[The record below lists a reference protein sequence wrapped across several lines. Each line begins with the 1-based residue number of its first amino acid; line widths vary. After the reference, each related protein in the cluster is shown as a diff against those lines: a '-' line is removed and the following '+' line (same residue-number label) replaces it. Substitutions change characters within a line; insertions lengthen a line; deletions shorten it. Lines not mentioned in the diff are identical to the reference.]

1 MKIPKQIYFV
11 LAFIFSFFL
20 SVLIS
25 SKIHIPLGHT
35 SIVGEYSEQ
44 NYHPLNDFLK
54 YITYILVPILF
65 FFLLKLIFDKKIIN
79 NFFQNFNDPII
90 IFKFDRSGYF
100 LAFFFIVLIIFEF
113 LSVEYPMNKMDLYHE
128 GQRLSAAFK
137 NALDGSLWSGSY
149 VVVSIFHE
157 IVGTKM
163 IWSITGNKTIGS
175 LRFLDLS
182 YVLITKIFLIFLSF
196 QLSKFVN
203 LSNNLKNI
211 FFVVITFIL
220 LQQIDYNIYDG
231 GVLALREIPV
241 ILTLIFFFKSLES
254 KSYIN
259 FLIIGFIL
267 VSTFF
272 WSIDRALVLSFF
284 SIYIFIFLLLSKRYF
299 QIYVFFIS
307 ILLFSIVFSFILGFE
322 LNYFFNNTIN
332 VFKEHTYVN
341 GIIHPDLLTDE
352 KNSFRATKSVALI
365 ILSLLI
371 ALNLFFNKKHNKQNN
386 LKIVLLSLSV
396 ISFLSYIYAI
406 GRSDGPHI
414 KQTLGFPIIFFTLF
428 FLNIFFEKL
437 RETSLN
443 KYLTNRLYPIGIF
456 ILISLIN
463 YQNFNLTNSINFFDR
478 YTKYVSL
485 TDDKFLKNEDFTFI
499 KLHSKI
505 FDNETCLQLFTNDA
519 ALNFL
524 FKKPSCSRFYF
535 TYTIGSKINQKKII
549 SEIKDTN
556 YILIGG
562 ETDNWSLPFKKKYPL
577 LFEHIKNN
585 YSIFKEFSKRKILV
599 KN

>member
-11 LAFIFSFFL
+11 LAVIFSFFL

-25 SKIHIPLGHT
+25 SKIHIPLGYT

-44 NYHPLNDFLK
+44 NYHPLNDFIK

-100 LAFFFIVLIIFEF
+100 FVFFFIVLIIFEF

-137 NALDGSLWSGSY
+137 NTLDGSLWSGSY

-203 LSNNLKNI
+203 LNNNFKNI

-220 LQQIDYNIYDG
+220 LQQVDYNIYDG

-259 FLIIGFIL
+259 FIIIGFIL

-371 ALNLFFNKKHNKQNN
+371 ALNLLFNKKQNEQNN

-443 KYLTNRLYPIGIF
+443 KYLTNKSYPIAIF

-485 TDDKFLKNEDFTFI
+485 TDDKFLKSEDVTFV

-562 ETDNWSLPFKKKYPL
+562 ETDNWSLPFEKKYPL

>member
-11 LAFIFSFFL
+11 LVVIFSFFL
-20 SVLIS
+20 SILIS
-25 SKIHIPLGHT
+25 SKIDIPLGH
-35 SIVGEYSEQ
+35 SSVVGEYSEQ

-54 YITYILVPILF
+54 YVTYIIIPILF

-79 NFFQNFNDPII
+79 NFFQNFNDPIT

-100 LAFFFIVLIIFEF
+100 FVFFFIALIIFEF

-137 NALDGSLWSGSY
+137 NTLDGSLWSGSY
-149 VVVSIFHE
+149 VVVGIFHE

-182 YVLITKIFLIFLSF
+182 YVLITKVFLIFLSF
-196 QLSKFVN
+196 QVSKFVN
-203 LSNNLKNI
+203 LNNNLKNI

-220 LQQIDYNIYDG
+220 LQQVDYNIYDG

-254 KSYIN
+254 KSFIN
-259 FLIIGFIL
+259 FTVIGLIL

-272 WSIDRALVLSFF
+272 WSIDRALVLFFF

-307 ILLFSIVFSFILGFE
+307 ILLFSIVFSFTLGFE
-322 LNYFFNNTIN
+322 LNYFLDNTIN

-365 ILSLLI
+365 TLSLLI
-371 ALNLFFNKKHNKQNN
+371 ALNLLLNKKQNKQNH

-443 KYLTNRLYPIGIF
+443 KYLNSKLYPIAIF

-463 YQNFNLTNSINFFDR
+463 YQNFNFTNSINFFDR
-478 YTKYVSL
+478 YAKYVSL
-485 TDDKFLKNEDFTFI
+485 TDDKFLKNEDVTFV

>member
-11 LAFIFSFFL
+11 LVVIFSFFL
-20 SVLIS
+20 SILIS
-25 SKIHIPLGHT
+25 SKIDIPLGH
-35 SIVGEYSEQ
+35 SSVVGEYSEQ

-54 YITYILVPILF
+54 YVTYIIIPILF

-79 NFFQNFNDPII
+79 NFFQNFNDPIT

-100 LAFFFIVLIIFEF
+100 FVFFFIALIIFEF

-137 NALDGSLWSGSY
+137 NTLDGSLWSGSY
-149 VVVSIFHE
+149 VVVGIFHE

-220 LQQIDYNIYDG
+220 LQQVDYNIYDG

-254 KSYIN
+254 KSFIN
-259 FLIIGFIL
+259 FTVIGLIL

-272 WSIDRALVLSFF
+272 WSIDRALVLFFF

-307 ILLFSIVFSFILGFE
+307 ILLFSIVFSFTLGFE
-322 LNYFFNNTIN
+322 LNYFLDNTIN

-365 ILSLLI
+365 TLSLLI
-371 ALNLFFNKKHNKQNN
+371 ALNLLLNKKQNKQNH

-443 KYLTNRLYPIGIF
+443 KYLTNKLYPIGIF

>member
-11 LAFIFSFFL
+11 LVVIFSFFL

-25 SKIHIPLGHT
+25 SKIHIPLGYT

-54 YITYILVPILF
+54 YVTYIIVPILF

-79 NFFQNFNDPII
+79 NFFQNFNDPIT

-100 LAFFFIVLIIFEF
+100 FVFFFIALIIFEF

-137 NALDGSLWSGSY
+137 NTLDGSLWSGSY

-203 LSNNLKNI
+203 LSNNFKNI

-220 LQQIDYNIYDG
+220 LQQVDYNIYDG

-259 FLIIGFIL
+259 FIIIGFIL

-322 LNYFFNNTIN
+322 LNYFLDNTIN

-365 ILSLLI
+365 TLSLLI
-371 ALNLFFNKKHNKQNN
+371 ALNLLFNKKQNKQNN

-443 KYLTNRLYPIGIF
+443 KYLTNKSYPIAIF

-485 TDDKFLKNEDFTFI
+485 TDDKFLKNEDVTFV

-562 ETDNWSLPFKKKYPL
+562 ETDNWSLPFEKKYPL

-585 YSIFKEFSKRKILV
+585 YSIFKVFSKRKILV

>member
-11 LAFIFSFFL
+11 LVVIFSFFL
-20 SVLIS
+20 SILIS
-25 SKIHIPLGHT
+25 SKIDIPLGH
-35 SIVGEYSEQ
+35 SSVVGEYSEQ

-54 YITYILVPILF
+54 YVTYIIIPILF

-79 NFFQNFNDPII
+79 NFFQNFNDPIT

-100 LAFFFIVLIIFEF
+100 FVFFFIALIIFEF

-137 NALDGSLWSGSY
+137 NTLDGSLWSGSY
-149 VVVSIFHE
+149 VVVGIFHE

-182 YVLITKIFLIFLSF
+182 YVLITKVFLIFLSF
-196 QLSKFVN
+196 QVSKFVN
-203 LSNNLKNI
+203 LNNNLKNI

-220 LQQIDYNIYDG
+220 LQQVDYNIYDG

-254 KSYIN
+254 KSFIN
-259 FLIIGFIL
+259 FTVIGLIL

-272 WSIDRALVLSFF
+272 WSIDRALVLFFF

-307 ILLFSIVFSFILGFE
+307 ILLFSIVFSFTLGFE
-322 LNYFFNNTIN
+322 LNYFLDNTIN

-365 ILSLLI
+365 TLSLLI
-371 ALNLFFNKKHNKQNN
+371 ALNLLLNKKQNKQNH

-443 KYLTNRLYPIGIF
+443 KYLNSKLYPIAIF

-463 YQNFNLTNSINFFDR
+463 YQNFNFTNSINFFDR
-478 YTKYVSL
+478 YAKYVSL
-485 TDDKFLKNEDFTFI
+485 TDDKFLKNEDVTFV

-535 TYTIGSKINQKKII
+535 TYTIGSKINQKKTI

-556 YILIGG
+556 YILMGG
-562 ETDNWSLPFKKKYPL
+562 ETDNWSLPFDKKYPL
-577 LFEHIKNN
+577 LFEHVKNN

>member
-1 MKIPKQIYFV
+1 M
-11 LAFIFSFFL
+11 
-20 SVLIS
+20 
-25 SKIHIPLGHT
+25 
-35 SIVGEYSEQ
+35 
-44 NYHPLNDFLK
+44 
-54 YITYILVPILF
+54 
-65 FFLLKLIFDKKIIN
+65 
-79 NFFQNFNDPII
+79 
-90 IFKFDRSGYF
+90 
-100 LAFFFIVLIIFEF
+100 
-113 LSVEYPMNKMDLYHE
+113 
-128 GQRLSAAFK
+128 
-137 NALDGSLWSGSY
+137 
-149 VVVSIFHE
+149 
-157 IVGTKM
+157 
-163 IWSITGNKTIGS
+163 
-175 LRFLDLS
+175 
-182 YVLITKIFLIFLSF
+182 
-196 QLSKFVN
+196 
-203 LSNNLKNI
+203 
-211 FFVVITFIL
+211 
-220 LQQIDYNIYDG
+220 
-231 GVLALREIPV
+231 
-241 ILTLIFFFKSLES
+241 
-254 KSYIN
+254 
-259 FLIIGFIL
+259 
-267 VSTFF
+267 
-272 WSIDRALVLSFF
+272 
-284 SIYIFIFLLLSKRYF
+284 
-299 QIYVFFIS
+299 
-307 ILLFSIVFSFILGFE
+307 
-322 LNYFFNNTIN
+322 
-332 VFKEHTYVN
+332 N

-371 ALNLFFNKKHNKQNN
+371 ALNLLFNKKQNKQNN

>member
-11 LAFIFSFFL
+11 LAVIFSFFL

-25 SKIHIPLGHT
+25 SKIHIPLGYT

-44 NYHPLNDFLK
+44 NYHPLNDFIK

-100 LAFFFIVLIIFEF
+100 FVFFFIVLIIFEF

-137 NALDGSLWSGSY
+137 NTLDGSLWSGSY

-203 LSNNLKNI
+203 LNNNFKNI

-220 LQQIDYNIYDG
+220 LQQVDYNIYDG

-259 FLIIGFIL
+259 FIIIGFIL

-371 ALNLFFNKKHNKQNN
+371 ALNLLFNKKQNEQNN

-428 FLNIFFEKL
+428 FLNIFFEKI

-443 KYLTNRLYPIGIF
+443 KYLTNKSYPIAIF

-485 TDDKFLKNEDFTFI
+485 TDDKFLKNEDVTFV

-562 ETDNWSLPFKKKYPL
+562 ETDNWSLPFEKKYPL